1 MIRGTRILGTGA
13 VAVLLLSAAPG
24 RAALRIR
31 LIPNSYA
38 KGGGVMLKLPTMT
51 YRGVRYIL
59 SGGGGSPL
67 WPVPWVQRVHHYLTV
82 RVGPEGVQDTIHRL
96 DGTQSQLPH

>member
-13 VAVLLLSAAPG
+13 VAVR
-24 RAALRIR
+24 RAGAGGFAHT
-31 LIPNSYA
+31 PNSYA